1 MQIVDSMGTKE
12 RYELTTEA
20 RSAFA
25 EQLDSLPRE
34 KGFGNARVARN
45 MFEAAVNR
53 HASRVVKLDQ
63 PTEHDLIALVPADL
77 GRPEAQPEGQ
87 PEGQP
92 EEQPEEQPDT
102 QLERDAV

>member
-12 RYELTTEA
+12 RYELTPEA

-25 EQLDSLPRE
+25 AQLDSLPRE

-53 HASRVVKLDQ
+53 HASRVVKFEE
-63 PTEHDLIALVPADL
+63 PTEHDLTALVPADL
-77 GRPEAQPEGQ
+77 GAPDTQPDSGA
-87 PEGQP
+87 PD
-92 EEQPEEQPDT
+92 EQPKAQPDT
-102 QLERDAV
+102 QPERDAV